1 MSKPDVR
8 QLAEFSV
15 PAMTVGVIAALG
27 AGVLAA
33 VAGQP
38 AGWAVITGLAL
49 GLPISLLGAG
59 YSSLVA
65 LEKFP
70 IGVFTPAAAYWLV
83 GFPLAML
90 VQASVTQWLIT
101 GRPGLPQGP
110 LWQFLAYN
118 ALLSMGFAIGFLWSH
133 EYLGRH
139 WWPRIRDHNRYAY
152 SCVEA
157 YVGLATVMHERTE
170 ATKRGRMEKKV
181 LALQKKTDR
190 ALKAREAK
198 ASARSG

>member
-1 MSKPDVR
+1 M
-8 QLAEFSV
+8 
-15 PAMTVGVIAALG
+15 GVIAALG
-27 AGVLAA
+27 AGGLAA
-33 VAGQP
+33 LAAQP

-59 YSSLVA
+59 YSILVA
-65 LEKFP
+65 LKKFP
-70 IGVFTPAAAYWLV
+70 VGVFTPAAAYWLV

-90 VQASVTQWLIT
+90 VHAGVTEWLFT

-118 ALLSMGFAIGFLWSH
+118 ALLSMGFAIGFLWTH

-139 WWPRIRDHNRYAY
+139 WWPRIRDHNPYAD
-152 SCVEA
+152 SCVEE

-170 ATKRGRMEKKV
+170 ATARGRKEKKE
-181 LALQKKTDR
+181 LAV
-190 ALKAREAK
+190 KARESPTNK
-198 ASARSG
+198 RGS